1 MVTARKREI
10 SEASQSISEE
20 QDVLDEMLESEG
32 SAEDTDEET
41 TFNSEMLPRSHSGPG
56 SHGLRTSQNTTPR
69 HRTQPAHIN
78 QYRGVEK
85 APAEDDWTALVKT
98 GVDWKSLS
106 CPALLPL
113 TSDFYPNR
121 RTLDSDYVEYN
132 YKLYIEEEED
142 FTEEKRNFDWGKQER

>member
-41 TFNSEMLPRSHSGPG
+41 TFNSETLPRSHFGPV

-85 APAEDDWTALVKT
+85 APAEDD
-98 GVDWKSLS
+98 
-106 CPALLPL
+106 
-113 TSDFYPNR
+113 
-121 RTLDSDYVEYN
+121 
-132 YKLYIEEEED
+132 
-142 FTEEKRNFDWGKQER
+142 

>member
-20 QDVLDEMLESEG
+20 QDVFDEMSASEG
-32 SAEDTDEET
+32 SAEDTDEES
-41 TFNSEMLPRSHSGPG
+41 SEVLPRSHFRPV
-56 SHGLRTSQNTTPR
+56 SHGLQTSQNTTPR
-69 HRTQPAHIN
+69 RRTQSARIN
-78 QYRGVEK
+78 QYQGLEK
-85 APAEDDWTALVKT
+85 APVEDDWTATVKT

-113 TSDFYPNR
+113 TSDFYPNSK
-121 RTLDSDYVEYN
+121 TLDSDYLEYN

-142 FTEEKRNFDWGKQER
+142 FPEEKKNFDWGKQER

>member
-41 TFNSEMLPRSHSGPG
+41 TFNSEMLPRSHFAPV

-69 HRTQPAHIN
+69 HQTQPAHIN
-78 QYRGVEK
+78 QNRGVEK
-85 APAEDDWTALVKT
+85 APAEDDWTATVKT

>member
-20 QDVLDEMLESEG
+20 QDVFDEMLESEG
-32 SAEDTDEET
+32 SAEDTDEEN
-41 TFNSEMLPRSHSGPG
+41 TFSSEILPRSHFAPV
-56 SHGLRTSQNTTPR
+56 SHDLQTSQNTTPR
-69 HRTQPAHIN
+69 RRTQPTRIN
-78 QYRGVEK
+78 LHRGVEK
-85 APAEDDWTALVKT
+85 APAEHEWTALVKT

-121 RTLDSDYVEYN
+121 RTLDSDYLEYN

>member
-20 QDVLDEMLESEG
+20 QDVFEEMSANEG
-32 SAEDTDEET
+32 SAEDTDDEN
-41 TFNSEMLPRSHSGPG
+41 TFNSEMLPRSHFGPV
-56 SHGLRTSQNTTPR
+56 SHGLQTSQNTTPR
-69 HRTQPAHIN
+69 RRTQQARIN
-78 QYRGVEK
+78 LYRGVEK
-85 APAEDDWTALVKT
+85 APAQDDWTATVKT

-113 TSDFYPNR
+113 TSDFYPNGK
-121 RTLDSDYVEYN
+121 TLDSDYLEYN

-142 FTEEKRNFDWGKQER
+142 FPEEKKNFDWGKQER